1 MPEPIQSRAAL
12 ERLRILSEEASAN
25 KGKLSPDARREA
37 VHLLTSLWRD
47 LAVSPLQ
54 ILDSAER
61 VRGGDIASSLAPVW
75 PDLPQER
82 QQTIVKSMVDRP
94 VEATGRNVYAA
105 AAIIEHTPDLS
116 VDLLQTAR
124 DNKET
129 VERLHVAFFKQSPE
143 LLRALA
149 SAQAAQYK
157 LRNVFNLL
165 VNVLLQ
171 YNYKPGS
178 PADRAVI
185 EPLVAY
191 VATNSLLRDST
202 FGKLIDRARSRIAEW
217 PPDSRRD
224 MDLRLADIPQPSE
237 LASPGVPTVPVE
249 PSSAPQIVH
258 QDAAPA
264 EICPAGDLNL
274 ASVLAKLRDRAS
286 VAGRESVELKA
297 QSERAAELADLLNSV
312 AEAITGRVRDR
323 DALLEAQRQLDD
335 KHASLLETER
345 RLTKS
350 QELGGEFREENLGLR
365 KRLEAFECTEAA
377 QAGRLSELTRKCQ
390 ELEIAAEL
398 QRTGALDQMQKY
410 AQTRLEEFRS
420 GLARALHPSVH
431 DLPQTLAELPP
442 DLAGV
447 IAIRLEQV
455 IRELERH
462 QIPLRSKREATG

>member
-1 MPEPIQSRAAL
+1 
-12 ERLRILSEEASAN
+12 
-25 KGKLSPDARREA
+25 
-37 VHLLTSLWRD
+37 
-47 LAVSPLQ
+47 
-54 ILDSAER
+54 
-61 VRGGDIASSLAPVW
+61 
-75 PDLPQER
+75 
-82 QQTIVKSMVDRP
+82 
-94 VEATGRNVYAA
+94 
-105 AAIIEHTPDLS
+105 
-116 VDLLQTAR
+116 
-124 DNKET
+124 
-129 VERLHVAFFKQSPE
+129 
-143 LLRALA
+143 
-149 SAQAAQYK
+149 
-157 LRNVFNLL
+157 
-165 VNVLLQ
+165 
-171 YNYKPGS
+171 
-178 PADRAVI
+178 
-185 EPLVAY
+185 
-191 VATNSLLRDST
+191 
-202 FGKLIDRARSRIAEW
+202 
-217 PPDSRRD
+217 
-224 MDLRLADIPQPSE
+224 
-237 LASPGVPTVPVE
+237 
-249 PSSAPQIVH
+249 VH

-264 EICPAGDLNL
+264 ETCPAGDLNL

-365 KRLEAFECTEAA
+365 KRLEASECNEAA
-377 QAGRLSELTRKCQ
+377 QAGRLSELTRK
-390 ELEIAAEL
+390 
-398 QRTGALDQMQKY
+398 GALDQMQKY

-420 GLARALHPSVH
+420 VLARALHPSVH